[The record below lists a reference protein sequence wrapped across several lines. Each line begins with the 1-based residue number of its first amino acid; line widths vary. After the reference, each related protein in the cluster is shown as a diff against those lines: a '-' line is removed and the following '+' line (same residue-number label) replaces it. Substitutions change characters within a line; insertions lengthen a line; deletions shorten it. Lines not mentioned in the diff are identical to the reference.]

1 MEVEEKIFIRISY
14 YPRMN
19 EYRDRKSKIIFN
31 LLRCDTIWT
40 LPVK

>member
-1 MEVEEKIFIRISY
+1 MEVGEKIFIRIS